1 MSPEGT
7 TGKTSNDAR
16 KRLSAT
22 TVIRGFAFVLANAR
36 TYGLSHNITR
46 NAVGMVA
53 QALAAYLRSF
63 GALIFEV
70 KGIDF
75 FFEGAPLDMRTPA
88 LEAFAKRLTELGAA
102 DLTFGN
108 GLSATELDRFFEI
121 LVSGSG
127 NGAASFGQ
135 ALAAAGFKGIQSGG
149 VTLREVADDEDVFKK
164 ADIEAAVRNRNASRL
179 RNAERLLDSTPAGL
193 PMPALQI
200 DLSDPQA
207 FDDLV
212 RISQLPAPVGGA
224 TSPNTFADESANRLS
239 RLAEGLMAYPTNRT
253 QTGRRNLR
261 KLLKKAEADISDRL
275 QRLGADIEA
284 VERLAAKVKQLVED
298 LAVDGIAARYVKLRE
313 QAEADGARLRRRM
326 RGALRRG
333 KEAGKELQGR
343 LLGAG
348 LTEEMVS
355 ELLASGKGGAGKDS
369 PGASAQQQVESQT
382 SNVEGQTSKGEGP
395 TDATSAS
402 LPKSA
407 ADNPEDSPSPL
418 AGLLAKLKE
427 TEPGSGELPSLV
439 ENILG
444 EMSRS
449 LLDTQRSAK
458 KQLET
463 LRKIVMIP
471 SYRTDNPKLTRQ
483 QLQSLIAELGQQ
495 LRQPLTVISGGISMI
510 LSGHF
515 GDIPNSQRQLIGLIS
530 DSAAELD
537 TLITRLIE
545 IAGIPES
552 LAPGDFAMPDPTS
565 ASPSKLQ

>member
-1 MSPEGT
+1 MAPDGT
-7 TGKTSNDAR
+7 TEKTSDDAR

-46 NAVGMVA
+46 NAVGMVT
-53 QALAAYLRSF
+53 QALAAYLRTY
-63 GALIFEV
+63 GALVFEV
-70 KGIDF
+70 KGVDF
-75 FFEGAPLDMRTPA
+75 YVEGAPLDMRTPA
-88 LEAFAKRLTELGAA
+88 LEAFAKRLSELGAA
-102 DLTFGN
+102 DLTFGDN
-108 GLSATELDRFFEI
+108 LSAAELDRFFAI
-121 LVSGSG
+121 LVSGPSDG
-127 NGAASFGQ
+127 SISFGQ
-135 ALAAAGFKGIQSGG
+135 ALASAGFKGIQSGG

-164 ADIEAAVRNRNASRL
+164 ADIEAAAHNRNASRL

-207 FDDLV
+207 FDDLL
-212 RISQLPAPVGGA
+212 RISQPPAPVGGA
-224 TSPNTFADESANRLS
+224 TSPNTLADESANRLS
-239 RLAEGLMAYPTNRT
+239 RLAEGLMAYPANRT

-313 QAEADGARLRRRM
+313 QADADGARLRRRM
-326 RGALRRG
+326 RGAFRRG

-355 ELLASGKGGAGKDS
+355 ELLASGKGTTGQSAAS
-369 PGASAQQQVESQT
+369 ASAQQQDESQK
-382 SNVEGQTSKGEGP
+382 SKGEGQTSDVGSP
-395 TDATSAS
+395 ADATGAS
-402 LPKSA
+402 LPKPA
-407 ADNPEDSPSPL
+407 AEQSEESPSQL
-418 AGLLAKLKE
+418 AELLAKLKE
-427 TEPGSGELPSLV
+427 TEPGSGELPGLV

-483 QLQSLIAELGQQ
+483 QLQSLMAELGQQ

-510 LSGHF
+510 LSGHL
-515 GDIPNSQRQLIGLIS
+515 GDISESQRQLIRLVS